1 LEYSVG
7 SFDLHIHSSHSS
19 DGVLTPAQIL
29 TVVRTR
35 GISTFSIT
43 DHNTLTACNEMKW
56 NKGRYGSETMFING
70 VELST
75 FHGDR
80 EIHVAAYGFNE
91 GCHALIGILE
101 TFKQNRDL
109 QTQMRVEKL
118 QDMGFSIEYS
128 ELMKAANGKTP
139 SGVTFLTVL
148 SKHPENR
155 EALHDYLEGEKSV
168 SPFTNFY
175 FDYFFKGGK
184 AWVDVRLLDY
194 YDTIERLKD
203 KAVLC
208 IAHPGLYKDREIEDL
223 ITDGISGIEAYST
236 YHSPEQVQKYLDAA
250 KKHNLLVTA
259 GSDFH
264 GERIK
269 PGIHIGGHGCT
280 DSNLIDGFIE
290 RVVDLK
296 YGFYFI

>member
-35 GISTFSIT
+35 GISTFSIS

-80 EIHVAAYGFNE
+80 EIHVTAYGFNE
-91 GCHALIGILE
+91 GCHALIGVLE
-101 TFKQNRDL
+101 MFKQNRDL
-109 QTQMRVEKL
+109 QTQMRVERL
-118 QDMGFSIEYS
+118 QDMGFTIEYG
-128 ELMKAANGKTP
+128 ELMKAANGRTP

-155 EALHDYLEGEKSV
+155 EALYDYLEGEKSI

-175 FDYFFKGGK
+175 FDYFFKDGK

-194 YDTIERLKD
+194 YETVERLKD

-208 IAHPGLYKDREIEDL
+208 IAHPGLYKDREIEEL
-223 ITDGISGIEAYST
+223 LTDGISGIEAYST
-236 YHSPEQVQKYLDAA
+236 YHSHEQVQKYLDVA
-250 KKHNLLVTA
+250 KNHNLLVTA

-264 GERIK
+264 GDRIK
-269 PGIHIGGHGCT
+269 PGIHIGGHGCA
-280 DSNLIDGFIE
+280 DSTLIDSFIE